1 MGVEE
6 ALEAIKRHVEAI
18 ENIVKGSNVSTLKLT
33 IDKNGFFHTE
43 FWGLLDDTFWYFYVK
58 DKDREWAKGKAKRL

>member
-1 MGVEE
+1 MREEE

-33 IDKNGFFHTE
+33 IDKNGFFPTE
-43 FWGLLDDTFWYFYVK
+43 FWGLLDDTFWFFYVK
-58 DKDREWAKGKAKRL
+58 DEGREWAKGKAKRL